1 MRRTH
6 SMQCP
11 VSCNDRKIRLV
22 STSRRKERRDV
33 AELMGG
39 GGGDALQGRAEEVEH
54 GVDAAGHGLLVGE
67 VAEDVDQL

>member
-1 MRRTH
+1 MR
-6 SMQCP
+6 
-11 VSCNDRKIRLV
+11 
-22 STSRRKERRDV
+22 TSRRKERGDV